1 MINKKYLNI
10 SEVSRL
16 LQIEEH
22 KIRYWDS
29 IDPKTNKSRINGI
42 STKSKG
48 GTRYF
53 NKDNIK
59 KLEKLKNILYDGDN
73 HNYSIKLADKIL
85 SSNNKMLIEKKQ
97 ISSTNQQLNKVENI
111 EQILNKMRLLLNKN
125 SKKQIAKKK
134 YLFFNNLKYNFIR
147 QI

>member
-1 MINKKYLNI
+1 MIGKKYLNI
-10 SEVSRL
+10 SEVSKL

-29 IDPKTNKSRINGI
+29 IDPKTNKSRIDGI

-85 SSNNKMLIEKKQ
+85 SSNNKMQIEKTQ

-125 SKKQIAKKK
+125 SKKEISKKK
-134 YLFFNNLKYNFIR
+134 YLFI
-147 QI
+147 

>member
-10 SEVSRL
+10 SEVSKM

-29 IDPKTNKSRINGI
+29 VDPKTKKCRIDGI

-53 NKDNIK
+53 NKENIK
-59 KLEKLKNILYDGDN
+59 KLQKLKNVLYEGGN
-73 HNYSIKLADKIL
+73 QNYSIKLAEKIL
-85 SSNNKMLIEKKQ
+85 TSNIKPAIEKVT
-97 ISSTNQQLNKVENI
+97 TNLNSQNLNNVEKI
-111 EQILNKMRLLLNKN
+111 EQILNKMRLLLKNNKSN
-125 SKKQIAKKK
+125 
-134 YLFFNNLKYNFIR
+134 
-147 QI
+147 

>member
-1 MINKKYLNI
+1 MTILKTNKKYLNI
-10 SEVSRL
+10 SEVSEM

-29 IDPKTNKSRINGI
+29 VDPKTNKFRIEGI

-59 KLEKLKNILYDGDN
+59 KIQKLKSILYDGN
-73 HNYSIKLADKIL
+73 TNNYPIKLAEKIL
-85 SSNNKMLIEKKQ
+85 SSNNKLSIQKSANNTNDQYFNNYKKM
-97 ISSTNQQLNKVENI
+97 
-111 EQILNKMRLLLNKN
+111 EQILHKMRLLLKNK
-125 SKKQIAKKK
+125 
-134 YLFFNNLKYNFIR
+134 YED
-147 QI
+147 

>member
-10 SEVSRL
+10 SEVSKM

-29 IDPKTNKSRINGI
+29 LDPKTKKYRIDGI

-53 NKDNIK
+53 NKDNIR
-59 KLEKLKNILYDGDN
+59 KLKTLKNILYDGN
-73 HNYSIKLADKIL
+73 SQNYSIKLADKIL
-85 SSNNKMLIEKKQ
+85 SSNNKLDTQNDQNQINNLNMDNLKK
-97 ISSTNQQLNKVENI
+97 ID
-111 EQILNKMRLLLNKN
+111 QILNKMRILLKN
-125 SKKQIAKKK
+125 SDIKK
-134 YLFFNNLKYNFIR
+134 F
-147 QI
+147 

>member
-10 SEVSRL
+10 SEVSRI

-29 IDPKTNKSRINGI
+29 IDPKTNKNRIEGL

-53 NKDNIK
+53 NKENIK
-59 KLEKLKNILYDGDN
+59 KLEKLKNILYDGKTP
-73 HNYSIKLADKIL
+73 NYSIQLADKL
-85 SSNNKMLIEKKQ
+85 LTSSGKMRIKNENNKSDNQYLYNAEK
-97 ISSTNQQLNKVENI
+97 I
-111 EQILNKMRLLLNKN
+111 EQILHKMRLLLKNNKD
-125 SKKQIAKKK
+125 I
-134 YLFFNNLKYNFIR
+134 
-147 QI
+147 

>member
-10 SEVSRL
+10 SEVSKL

-29 IDPKTNKSRINGI
+29 VDPKTNKYRIEGI

-53 NKDNIK
+53 NKENIK
-59 KLEKLKNILYDGDN
+59 KLQKLKKILYEGDN
-73 HNYSIKLADKIL
+73 QNYSIKLAEKIL
-85 SSNNKMLIEKKQ
+85 NSNMKQVIEQDETKINSQ
-97 ISSTNQQLNKVENI
+97 DLNNVEKI
-111 EQILNKMRLLLNKN
+111 EQILSKMRLLLKN
-125 SKKQIAKKK
+125 
-134 YLFFNNLKYNFIR
+134 N
-147 QI
+147 

>member
-10 SEVSRL
+10 SEVSKM

-29 IDPKTNKSRINGI
+29 LDPKTRKFRIEGI

-53 NKDNIK
+53 NKENIK
-59 KLEKLKNILYDGDN
+59 KLQKLKNILYDGDN

-85 SSNNKMLIEKKQ
+85 ASDNKTPIKKDQ
-97 ISSTNQQLNKVENI
+97 IKSDNLQLYDVKKI
-111 EQILNKMRLLLNKN
+111 EQILNKMRLLLKN
-125 SKKQIAKKK
+125 NSD
-134 YLFFNNLKYNFIR
+134 N
-147 QI
+147 

>member
-10 SEVSRL
+10 SEVSKL

-29 IDPKTNKSRINGI
+29 VDPKTNKYRIEGI

-53 NKDNIK
+53 NKENIK
-59 KLEKLKNILYDGDN
+59 KLQKLKKILYEGDN
-73 HNYSIKLADKIL
+73 QNYSIKLAEKIL
-85 SSNNKMLIEKKQ
+85 NSNIKQAVEEDETKINSQDLNNVEKF
-97 ISSTNQQLNKVENI
+97 
-111 EQILNKMRLLLNKN
+111 EQILNKMRLLLKNNKE
-125 SKKQIAKKK
+125 
-134 YLFFNNLKYNFIR
+134 L
-147 QI
+147 

>member
-10 SEVSRL
+10 SEVSKM

-29 IDPKTNKSRINGI
+29 LDPKTRKYRVEGI

-53 NKDNIK
+53 NKENIK
-59 KLEKLKNILYDGDN
+59 KLQKLKNILYDGGN
-73 HNYSIKLADKIL
+73 QNYSIKLAEKL
-85 SSNNKMLIEKKQ
+85 LTSNINPVIEKDNTKIDYQ
-97 ISSTNQQLNKVENI
+97 DLNNVKKI
-111 EQILNKMRLLLNKN
+111 EQILNKMRLLLKN
-125 SKKQIAKKK
+125 NNEQIIYKKK
-134 YLFFNNLKYNFIR
+134 YIFFSNLN
-147 QI
+147 

>member
-10 SEVSRL
+10 SEVSKM

-29 IDPKTNKSRINGI
+29 LDPKTNKSRVDGI

-53 NKDNIK
+53 NKDNIR
-59 KLEKLKNILYDGDN
+59 KLEKLKNILYEGGEKN
-73 HNYSIKLADKIL
+73 LSTNSKRKPAAIKLADTIL
-85 SSNNKMLIEKKQ
+85 NSNSKMRTQIGQNNSLNQNPYNDKK
-97 ISSTNQQLNKVENI
+97 I
-111 EQILNKMRLLLNKN
+111 EQILNKMRLLLKN
-125 SKKQIAKKK
+125 
-134 YLFFNNLKYNFIR
+134 NF
-147 QI
+147 

>member
-1 MINKKYLNI
+1 MINKKYFNI
-10 SEVSRL
+10 SEVSKM

-29 IDPKTNKSRINGI
+29 IDPKTNKYRVEGI

-53 NKDNIK
+53 NKENIK
-59 KLEKLKNILYDGDN
+59 KLKNLNSVLYEGKS

-85 SSNNKMLIEKKQ
+85 SSNNKMSFQKDHYKSDIQSLYDIQK
-97 ISSTNQQLNKVENI
+97 ID
-111 EQILNKMRLLLNKN
+111 QILNKMRLLLKNKN
-125 SKKQIAKKK
+125 E
-134 YLFFNNLKYNFIR
+134 
-147 QI
+147 

>member
-10 SEVSRL
+10 SEVSKL

-29 IDPKTNKSRINGI
+29 VDPKTNKYRIEGI

-53 NKDNIK
+53 NMENIK
-59 KLEKLKNILYDGDN
+59 KLQKLKKILYEGDSQ
-73 HNYSIKLADKIL
+73 NYSIKLAEKIL
-85 SSNNKMLIEKKQ
+85 NSKIKSGIKEDKTTIDYQYINN
-97 ISSTNQQLNKVENI
+97 VENI
-111 EQILNKMRLLLNKN
+111 KQILDKMRLLLKNKN
-125 SKKQIAKKK
+125 
-134 YLFFNNLKYNFIR
+134 
-147 QI
+147 

>member
-10 SEVSRL
+10 SEVSKL

-29 IDPKTNKSRINGI
+29 VDPKTNKYRIEGI

-53 NKDNIK
+53 NKENIK
-59 KLEKLKNILYDGDN
+59 KLEKLKKILYEGDN
-73 HNYSIKLADKIL
+73 QNYSIKLAEKIL
-85 SSNNKMLIEKKQ
+85 NSNIKQAVEEDETKINSQDLNNVEKF
-97 ISSTNQQLNKVENI
+97 
-111 EQILNKMRLLLNKN
+111 EQILNKMRLLLKN
-125 SKKQIAKKK
+125 
-134 YLFFNNLKYNFIR
+134 NNIK
-147 QI
+147 

>member
-1 MINKKYLNI
+1 MTNKKYLNI
-10 SEVSRL
+10 SEVSKM

-29 IDPKTNKSRINGI
+29 IDPKTKKYRIDGI

-59 KLEKLKNILYDGDN
+59 KLQKLKKILYDGDKHN
-73 HNYSIKLADKIL
+73 HTIKLAEKIL
-85 SSNNKMLIEKKQ
+85 SSNNVSSNQKNQINFTNLDNLKK
-97 ISSTNQQLNKVENI
+97 I
-111 EQILNKMRLLLNKN
+111 EQILNKMRILLKN
-125 SKKQIAKKK
+125 
-134 YLFFNNLKYNFIR
+134 NNLK
-147 QI
+147 

>member
-10 SEVSRL
+10 SEVSKL

-29 IDPKTNKSRINGI
+29 VDPKTNKYRIEGI

-53 NKDNIK
+53 NKENIK
-59 KLEKLKNILYDGDN
+59 KLQKLKRILYEGDN
-73 HNYSIKLADKIL
+73 QNYSIKLAEKIL
-85 SSNNKMLIEKKQ
+85 NSNIKQAVEEDVTKINSQDLNNVEKF
-97 ISSTNQQLNKVENI
+97 
-111 EQILNKMRLLLNKN
+111 EQILNKMRLLLKNNKE
-125 SKKQIAKKK
+125 
-134 YLFFNNLKYNFIR
+134 L
-147 QI
+147 

>member
-10 SEVSRL
+10 SEVSKL

-29 IDPKTNKSRINGI
+29 VDPKTNKYRIDGI

-53 NKDNIK
+53 NKENIK
-59 KLEKLKNILYDGDN
+59 KLQKLKKILYEGDSQ
-73 HNYSIKLADKIL
+73 NYSIKLAEKIL
-85 SSNNKMLIEKKQ
+85 NSKIKSGIKEDKTTIDYQYINN
-97 ISSTNQQLNKVENI
+97 VENI
-111 EQILNKMRLLLNKN
+111 KQILDKMRLLLKNKN
-125 SKKQIAKKK
+125 
-134 YLFFNNLKYNFIR
+134 
-147 QI
+147 

>member
-10 SEVSRL
+10 SEVSKM

-29 IDPKTNKSRINGI
+29 IDPKTNKYRIEGI

-59 KLEKLKNILYDGDN
+59 KLEKLKNILYDGNDR
-73 HNYSIKLADKIL
+73 NYSIKLSEKIL
-85 SSNNKMLIEKKQ
+85 SSNYKSSNNKDKNYSNNQHLYNMEK
-97 ISSTNQQLNKVENI
+97 I
-111 EQILNKMRLLLNKN
+111 EQILYKMRLLLNN
-125 SKKQIAKKK
+125 NNKK
-134 YLFFNNLKYNFIR
+134 
-147 QI
+147 

>member
-10 SEVSRL
+10 SEVSKI

-29 IDPKTNKSRINGI
+29 VDPKTNKHRVEGI

-53 NKDNIK
+53 NKENIK
-59 KLEKLKNILYDGDN
+59 KLQKLKNILYDGDKQ
-73 HNYSIKLADKIL
+73 NYSIKLADKIL
-85 SSNNKMLIEKKQ
+85 TSKTKQAIEKDKIIKDFQ
-97 ISSTNQQLNKVENI
+97 NINNVEKI
-111 EQILNKMRLLLNKN
+111 EQILNKMRLLLKN
-125 SKKQIAKKK
+125 
-134 YLFFNNLKYNFIR
+134 NNR
-147 QI
+147 

>member
-10 SEVSRL
+10 AEVSKM

-29 IDPKTNKSRINGI
+29 VDPKTKKLRVEGI

-53 NKDNIK
+53 NKENIK
-59 KLEKLKNILYDGDN
+59 KLQKLKNILYDGN
-73 HNYSIKLADKIL
+73 TQNYPIKLAEKLISLSKKPVIEKDKIIKDFQNI
-85 SSNNKMLIEKKQ
+85 NNVEK
-97 ISSTNQQLNKVENI
+97 I
-111 EQILNKMRLLLNKN
+111 EQILNKMRLLLKNNK
-125 SKKQIAKKK
+125 
-134 YLFFNNLKYNFIR
+134 
-147 QI
+147 

>member
-10 SEVSRL
+10 SEVSKM

-29 IDPKTNKSRINGI
+29 IDPKTNKYRVDGI

-53 NKDNIK
+53 NKENIK
-59 KLEKLKNILYDGDN
+59 KLQKLKNILYDDDN
-73 HNYSIKLADKIL
+73 QNYSIKLAEKIL
-85 SSNNKMLIEKKQ
+85 TSNSQLIIEKD
-97 ISSTNQQLNKVENI
+97 
-111 EQILNKMRLLLNKN
+111 
-125 SKKQIAKKK
+125 KKK
-134 YLFFNNLKYNFIR
+134 LFFNARFRCKCHC
-147 QI
+147 